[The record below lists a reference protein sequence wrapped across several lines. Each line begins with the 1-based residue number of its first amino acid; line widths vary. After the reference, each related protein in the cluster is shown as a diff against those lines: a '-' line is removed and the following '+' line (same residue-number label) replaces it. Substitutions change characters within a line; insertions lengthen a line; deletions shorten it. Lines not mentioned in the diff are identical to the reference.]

1 MSRGKWK
8 AAAEGQQEVA
18 ASPVGNGYIK
28 PPVPPV
34 SGTQK
39 EKGPPTML
47 PISVDPD
54 SKPGEYVLKSLFV
67 NFTTQA
73 ERKIRIIMAEPLQP
87 LMFNA
92 KSQDVFGSPI
102 SSVHC
107 HPVNM
112 HFEAVYFANE
122 TEQLIHMVPVAKVGS
137 VCCVG
142 FLLEGT
148 GACVLVDETGTFLS
162 GGQDGIR

>member
-1 MSRGKWK
+1 MMLFSASKNIHSIFS
-8 AAAEGQQEVA
+8 

-73 ERKIRIIMAEPLQP
+73 ERKIRIIMAEPLVS
-87 LMFNA
+87 MHRRR
-92 KSQDVFGSPI
+92 VFLN
-102 SSVHC
+102 SS
-107 HPVNM
+107 
-112 HFEAVYFANE
+112 
-122 TEQLIHMVPVAKVGS
+122 
-137 VCCVG
+137 
-142 FLLEGT
+142 
-148 GACVLVDETGTFLS
+148 
-162 GGQDGIR
+162 

>member
-1 MSRGKWK
+1 MLYFS
-8 AAAEGQQEVA
+8 

-73 ERKIRIIMAEPLQP
+73 ERKIRIIMAEPLVSMPQ
-87 LMFNA
+87 
-92 KSQDVFGSPI
+92 
-102 SSVHC
+102 
-107 HPVNM
+107 HPFKFIFTLNIVD
-112 HFEAVYFANE
+112 FTA
-122 TEQLIHMVPVAKVGS
+122 LRKDG
-137 VCCVG
+137 
-142 FLLEGT
+142 LL
-148 GACVLVDETGTFLS
+148 FP
-162 GGQDGIR
+162 